1 MRKLV
6 ILSGLSGSGTTSV
19 MQELLDLN
27 YMILS
32 SLESDNFFEIIE
44 KILISSKNKKIAI
57 HLDVKNISEYEMNYQ
72 SINRIKDKF
81 NDLKIYQIFL
91 TCQNE
96 TLIHRYQENRKIH
109 PYLKYTNSNISMIE
123 AIRKEKEITKLFQRE
138 SDYVLDTSFLATIET
153 KKLVKNFVS
162 ENTKFTINL
171 ISFGFKYRIDSNSDF
186 LFDVRFLPNPYYKK
200 ELRKKTGKDQSVR
213 DYVFSTDTASEFYN
227 HIKEIIEISVPG
239 YQKASKESLT
249 ISFACTGGQHRSV
262 SFVEKLAEDL
272 KGKYSVNKIHVEEDR
287 GHWNG

>member
-1 MRKLV
+1 MRKLI
-6 ILSGLSGSGTTSV
+6 ILSGLSGSGSTSV

-32 SLESDNFFEIIE
+32 SLESDNFFQIIE
-44 KILISSKNKKIAI
+44 NILTSSKNKKIAI
-57 HLDVKNISEYEMNYQ
+57 NLDVKNIKEYQKNYD
-72 SINRIKDKF
+72 SINKIKDKF

-96 TLIHRYQENRKIH
+96 VLVHRYQENRKIH
-109 PYLKYTNSNISMIE
+109 PYLKYNDSSISIIKAIE
-123 AIRKEKEITKLFQRE
+123 TEKKITKLFQEE

-171 ISFGFKYRIDSNSDF
+171 ISFGFKYRIDNNSDF

-200 ELRKKTGKDQSVR
+200 DLRKKTGKDKSVR
-213 DYVFSTDTASEFYN
+213 DYVFLTDEANEFYQ
-227 HIKEIIEISVPG
+227 HIKDIIRLSVPG
-239 YQKASKESLT
+239 YKKASKESLT

-262 SFVEKLAEDL
+262 SFVEKLAIDL
-272 KGKYSVNKIHVEEDR
+272 KDEYNVNKIHVEEDR

>member
-57 HLDVKNISEYEMNYQ
+57 HLDVKNISEYEMNYK

-272 KGKYSVNKIHVEEDR
+272 KEKYSVNKIHVEEDR

>member
-6 ILSGLSGSGTTSV
+6 ILSGLSGSGSTSV

-57 HLDVKNISEYEMNYQ
+57 HLDVKNTAEYERNYQ
-72 SINRIKDKF
+72 SINEIKEKF

-123 AIRKEKEITKLFQRE
+123 AINKEKEITKLFQRE

-200 ELRKKTGKDQSVR
+200 DLRKKTGKDQSVR
-213 DYVFSTDTASEFYN
+213 DYVFSTDTANEFYN

-272 KGKYSVNKIHVEEDR
+272 KEKYSVNKIHVEEDR